1 DVLLDVAQ
9 LGELLREL
17 FVYYRATPIPSPKL
31 PLPPLP
37 PALSAEERDE
47 LLQELFLWSRANSLL
62 FLQAR
67 YRDQP
72 EKLGEF
78 LSGEGM
84 EGKEWGI
91 GDIEFGGISG
101 NMGGMGDGAM
111 YVPVQEL
118 RKWLVAKGGTIA
130 RVYVDAN

>member
-1 DVLLDVAQ
+1 VEIFLTMSLN
-9 LGELLREL
+9 LTM
-17 FVYYRATPIPSPKL
+17 RAAPIPSPKL
-31 PLPPLP
+31 PLPLLP

-62 FLQAR
+62 FLQTR

-91 GDIEFGGISG
+91 GGIEFGGISG
-101 NMGGMGDGAM
+101 NMRGSVGGAI
-111 YVPVQEL
+111 YVPLQEL